1 MEYIDILQAYYGFTS
16 LKAEQKEIIDS
27 VVEGKDTIGLL
38 PTGFGKSITFQIPA
52 LVFEGT
58 CIVVTPLIALMEDQ
72 VHNLKQKGIYAEQ
85 IHSLQDEMIQS
96 QIYKRLREGKI
107 KLLYVSAE
115 RLQTKRFIEEIKSIH
130 VSLLV
135 LDEAHTL
142 TWSEDFRVALAYIPR
157 FVESLGYRPIHLALT
172 ATATPSIIDK
182 IKVYLNLANPK
193 IVSADFDRKNI
204 FYRVAKPKNKLLY
217 LKRYIH
223 SRLESSGIIYCMTIR
238 SVEYLYD
245 HLIEEGYNV
254 GMYHGQL
261 EAVQKE
267 HMQKDFTD
275 QRVKIMIC
283 TNAFGMGIDIPFIR
297 YVIEYEIPKSLE
309 DFSQQSGRA
318 ARDGG
323 LAECVILFDLKD
335 IDTANYF
342 IENIRN
348 KDKTEK
354 EIQKIKKERRAQ
366 LDEMIKFCFT
376 RKCLHSYL
384 SSYFGQRGVRRCMM
398 CSNCKSKE

>member
-1 MEYIDILQAYYGFTS
+1 MDYTDILQKHYGFST
-16 LKAEQKEIIDS
+16 LKPEQKEIIDS
-27 VVEGKDTIGLL
+27 VLEGKDTIGLL

-52 LVFEGT
+52 LIFEGT

-72 VHNLKQKGIYAEQ
+72 VHNLKERGIDAEQ
-85 IHSLQDEMIQS
+85 IHSLQDEILQNR
-96 QIYKRLREGKI
+96 IYKRLQAGKI

-115 RLQTKRFIEEIKSIH
+115 RLQTKRFIEEIKCIH

-142 TWSEDFRVALAYIPR
+142 TWSEDFRIALAYIPR
-157 FVESLGYRPIHLALT
+157 FVESLGYRPIHLGLT
-172 ATATPSIIDK
+172 ATATPSIITK
-182 IKVYLNLANPK
+182 IKGYLNLIDPR
-193 IVSADFDRKNI
+193 IISADFDRKNI
-204 FYRVAKPKNKLLY
+204 FYKVVKPKNKLLY
-217 LKRYIH
+217 LKRYL
-223 SRLESSGIIYCMTIR
+223 RMQEESSGIIYCMTIR
-238 SVEYLYD
+238 SVEYLYS
-245 HLIEEGYNV
+245 HLIDEGYNV

-267 HMQKDFTD
+267 RMQKDFTE
-275 QRVKIMIC
+275 QKIKIMIC

-297 YVIEYEIPKSLE
+297 YVVEYEIPKSLE

-323 LAECVILFDLKD
+323 FAECVILFDLKD

-348 KDKTEK
+348 KDKTER

-366 LDEMIKFCFT
+366 LDEMVRFCFT

-384 SSYFGQRGVRRCMM
+384 SLYFGQKGIKRCRM
-398 CSNCKSKE
+398 CSNCILK